1 MPLARACGILA
12 ASSATL
18 THRNMARR
26 YMQLDV
32 FAAHPGQG
40 NPLGVVL
47 DAADLD
53 GASMQALAAWLN
65 LSETVFFLPPD
76 AGADYRIR
84 IFTPGSELPFA
95 GHPSVGAAWAAAS
108 HGLAQPRDGALVQ
121 QCAAGLLPVRIE
133 AEAGRLVPFVRS
145 PRARELAHH
154 EGPLPAGLATLAAPG
169 TGAALWDNGPR
180 WWLVEAASAAQ
191 LRSLR
196 PDFAGIAEWS
206 NATASTG
213 VAAFAFEDG
222 ADHQLAV
229 RAFCPG
235 DAVNVPEDPVTGS
248 ANAAIAACLYR
259 QGRLP
264 GGGPAY
270 VASQGRELGRDGR
283 VAVRVDAEGEVWI
296 GGQVQQVIAGTLDW

>member
-1 MPLARACGILA
+1 
-12 ASSATL
+12 
-18 THRNMARR
+18 
-26 YMQLDV
+26 MQLDV
-32 FAAHPGQG
+32 FAARPGQG

-47 DAADLD
+47 DAQDLD
-53 GASMQALAAWLN
+53 TATMQALAAWLN

-95 GHPSVGAAWAAAS
+95 GHPSVGAAWAVAR

-121 QCAAGLLPVRIE
+121 QCGAGLLPVRIE
-133 AEAGRLVPFVRS
+133 ADAGHLAPFVRS
-145 PRARELAHH
+145 PRARELARHD
-154 EGPLPAGLATLAAPG
+154 GPLPAGLATLAAPG
-169 TGAALWDNGPR
+169 TTAALWDNGPR
-180 WWLVEAASAAQ
+180 WWLVEAASASQ

-196 PDFAGIAEWS
+196 PDFASIAEWS

-213 VAAFAFEDG
+213 VAVFALENG
-222 ADHQLAV
+222 EDHQLAV

-248 ANAAIAACLYR
+248 ANALVGALLHA

-264 GGGPAY
+264 GIDGRY
-270 VASQGRELGRDGR
+270 IASQGRELGRDGR
-283 VAVRVDAEGEVWI
+283 VHVRVDEGGEVWI